1 MSMITDKTIVNI
13 QEIKEHLQDLSGRLE
28 LLRGYL

>member
-1 MSMITDKTIVNI
+1 MSTTTDKTTINMP
-13 QEIKEHLQDLSGRLE
+13 EIREHLHGLSGRLE

>member
-1 MSMITDKTIVNI
+1 MTTDKTTINI
-13 QEIKEHLQDLSGRLE
+13 QEIKEHLQDLGGRLE

>member
-1 MSMITDKTIVNI
+1 MGTTTDKTTINI
-13 QEIKEHLQDLSGRLE
+13 QELREHLQDLSGRLE

>member
-1 MSMITDKTIVNI
+1 MSTTTDKTVINI
-13 QEIKEHLQDLSGRLE
+13 QELKEHLQDLSGRLE

>member
-1 MSMITDKTIVNI
+1 MSINTYKTTINI
-13 QEIKEHLQDLSGRLE
+13 QGIKEHLQDLGVRLE